1 VETLR
6 LLCREFRKDLLDLT
20 IHSGTGSSHIGG
32 ELSLVEIL
40 SALFFH
46 TLRLDPR
53 DPEWPARDR
62 FILSKGHASAAMYVA
77 MAWRGFFPRER
88 LFDAFNRPHAILQ
101 EHVNMDTP
109 GAEIPTGS
117 LGMGCRRGRMAWGGR
132 AKHEAAVVG
141 VLPSFRRE
149 CTAGQVWAAMSA
161 AHFGLDNLVA
171 VVDDNNR
178 FVTGP
183 RNSVMTL
190 DPFGA
195 KWAAFGWHVL
205 EADGHDLPALIQALA
220 TARRPETAP
229 GKPRLVL
236 ARTVKGKGVSFME
249 ASDGWHAGHLTASNQ
264 AAMAEVTIVRPTRQ
278 YGVAREHQA
287 AGTRWSP
294 SGGRTPTWSCWT
306 ARRPCPRR
314 RWPSPRRCRNGFSIW
329 GSPSRTP

>member
-1 VETLR
+1 MNRAGETR
-6 LLCREFRKDLLDLT
+6 LEPGKIPVPADVATLQRLCREFRRDLLDLT
-20 IHSGTGSSHIGG
+20 MHSGTGSSHVGG

-40 SALFFH
+40 AVLFFH

-53 DPEWPARDR
+53 NLEWPGRDR

-88 LFDAFNRPHAILQ
+88 LFDSFNRPHGILQ

-117 LGMGCRRGRMAWGGR
+117 LGMGLSAGVGMAWGGR
-132 AKHEAAVVG
+132 YRTQREGASPVG
-141 VLPSFRRE
+141 VFAVLSDGE
-149 CTAGQVWAAMSA
+149 CTAGQTWEAVMSA
-161 AHFGLDNLVA
+161 AHLGLDNLVA

-183 RNSVMTL
+183 RNAVMTL

-205 EADGHDLPALIQALA
+205 EVDGHDLPALIQTLA

-229 GKPRLVL
+229 GRPRVVL

-249 ASDGWHAGHLTASNQ
+249 ASDGWHAGHLTAEQYQ
-264 AAMAEVTIVRPTRQ
+264 AAMAEV
-278 YGVAREHQA
+278 AR
-287 AGTRWSP
+287 
-294 SGGRTPTWSCWT
+294 
-306 ARRPCPRR
+306 
-314 RWPSPRRCRNGFSIW
+314 
-329 GSPSRTP
+329 

>member
-1 VETLR
+1 VAHPHPSAGLEPGAIPVPADVETLR
-6 LLCREFRKDLLDLT
+6 RLCREFRKDLLDLT

-32 ELSLVEIL
+32 ELSLAEIL
-40 SALFFH
+40 AVLFFH

-117 LGMGCRRGRMAWGGR
+117 LGMGLSAGVGMAWGAR
-132 AKHEAAVVG
+132 YRTKHEAAPPVG
-141 VLPSFRRE
+141 VFVVLSDGE
-149 CTAGQVWAAMSA
+149 CTAGQTWEAAMSA

-183 RNSVMTL
+183 RNAVMTL

-205 EADGHDLPALIQALA
+205 EVDGHDLPALIRTLA
-220 TARRPETAP
+220 AARRRETAP
-229 GKPRLVL
+229 GKPRVVL

-249 ASDGWHAGHLTASNQ
+249 ASDGWHAGHLTAEQYQ
-264 AAMAEVTIVRPTRQ
+264 AAMAEVTR
-278 YGVAREHQA
+278 
-287 AGTRWSP
+287 
-294 SGGRTPTWSCWT
+294 
-306 ARRPCPRR
+306 
-314 RWPSPRRCRNGFSIW
+314 
-329 GSPSRTP
+329 

>member
-1 VETLR
+1 MAHPPPSAGLEPCAIPVPADVETLR
-6 LLCREFRKDLLDLT
+6 RLCREFRKDLLDLT

-40 SALFFH
+40 AVLFFH
-46 TLRLDPR
+46 SLQLDPR
-53 DPEWPARDR
+53 NLEWPARDR

-117 LGMGCRRGRMAWGGR
+117 LGMGLSAGVGMAWGAR
-132 AKHEAAVVG
+132 YRTKHEAAPPVG
-141 VLPSFRRE
+141 IFAVLSDGE
-149 CTAGQVWAAMSA
+149 CTAGQTWEAAMSA

-183 RNSVMTL
+183 RNAVMTL
-190 DPFGA
+190 DPFRA

-205 EADGHDLPALIQALA
+205 EVDGHDLPALIQALA
-220 TARRPETAP
+220 AARRLETAP
-229 GKPRLVL
+229 GRPRVVL

-249 ASDGWHAGHLTASNQ
+249 ASDGWHAGHLTAEQ
-264 AAMAEVTIVRPTRQ
+264 YQTAMAEV
-278 YGVAREHQA
+278 
-287 AGTRWSP
+287 
-294 SGGRTPTWSCWT
+294 
-306 ARRPCPRR
+306 
-314 RWPSPRRCRNGFSIW
+314 
-329 GSPSRTP
+329 SR

>member
-1 VETLR
+1 MSHRDNANLEPGAIPVPADAETIR

-40 SALFFH
+40 AVLFFQ

-53 DPEWPARDR
+53 NLEWPARDR

-88 LFDAFNRPHAILQ
+88 LFDSFNRPHSILQ

-117 LGMGCRRGRMAWGGR
+117 LGMGLSAGVGMAWGGR
-132 AKHEAAVVG
+132 YRTQHEGASPVG
-141 VLPSFRRE
+141 VFAVLSDGE
-149 CTAGQVWAAMSA
+149 CTAGQTWEAAMSA

-183 RNSVMTL
+183 RNAVMTL

-205 EADGHDLPALIQALA
+205 EVDGHDLPALIQTLA
-220 TARRPETAP
+220 AARRPETAP
-229 GKPRLVL
+229 GKPRVVL
-236 ARTVKGKGVSFME
+236 AHTVKGKGVSFME
-249 ASDGWHAGHLTASNQ
+249 ASDGWHAGHLTAEQYQ
-264 AAMAEVTIVRPTRQ
+264 AAMAEV
-278 YGVAREHQA
+278 AR
-287 AGTRWSP
+287 
-294 SGGRTPTWSCWT
+294 
-306 ARRPCPRR
+306 
-314 RWPSPRRCRNGFSIW
+314 
-329 GSPSRTP
+329 

>member
-1 VETLR
+1 MPHPHPSAGLEPGAIPVPADVETLR

-20 IHSGTGSSHIGG
+20 VRSGTGSSHIGG

-40 SALFFH
+40 AVLFFH
-46 TLRLDPR
+46 SLRLDPR
-53 DPEWPARDR
+53 NLEWPARDR

-88 LFDAFNRPHAILQ
+88 LFDSFNRPHSILQ

-117 LGMGCRRGRMAWGGR
+117 LGMGLSAGVGMAWGGR
-132 AKHEAAVVG
+132 YRTQHEGASPVG
-141 VLPSFRRE
+141 VFAVLSDGE
-149 CTAGQVWAAMSA
+149 CTAGQTWEAAMSA
-161 AHFGLDNLVA
+161 AHLGLENLVA

-183 RNSVMTL
+183 RNAVMTL

-205 EADGHDLPALIQALA
+205 EMDGHDLPALIQTLA
-220 TARRPETAP
+220 AARRPETAP

-249 ASDGWHAGHLTASNQ
+249 ASDGWHAGHLTAEQYQ
-264 AAMAEVTIVRPTRQ
+264 AAMAEV
-278 YGVAREHQA
+278 AR
-287 AGTRWSP
+287 
-294 SGGRTPTWSCWT
+294 
-306 ARRPCPRR
+306 
-314 RWPSPRRCRNGFSIW
+314 
-329 GSPSRTP
+329 

>member
-1 VETLR
+1 MTRAGDAGLEPGAIPVPADVETLR
-6 LLCREFRKDLLDLT
+6 RLCREFRKDLLDLT

-32 ELSLVEIL
+32 ELSLAEIL
-40 SALFFH
+40 AVLFFH

-117 LGMGCRRGRMAWGGR
+117 LGMGLSAGVGMAWGAR
-132 AKHEAAVVG
+132 YRTKHEAAPPVG
-141 VLPSFRRE
+141 VFVVLSDGE
-149 CTAGQVWAAMSA
+149 CTAGQTWEAAMSA

-183 RNSVMTL
+183 RNAVMTL

-205 EADGHDLPALIQALA
+205 EVDGHDLPALIRTLA
-220 TARRPETAP
+220 AARRRETAP
-229 GKPRLVL
+229 GKPRVVL

-249 ASDGWHAGHLTASNQ
+249 ASDGWHAGHLTAEQYQ
-264 AAMAEVTIVRPTRQ
+264 AAMAEVTR
-278 YGVAREHQA
+278 
-287 AGTRWSP
+287 
-294 SGGRTPTWSCWT
+294 
-306 ARRPCPRR
+306 
-314 RWPSPRRCRNGFSIW
+314 
-329 GSPSRTP
+329 

>member
-1 VETLR
+1 MPHPHPSAGLEPGAIPVPADVETLR

-20 IHSGTGSSHIGG
+20 MRSGTGSSHIGG

-40 SALFFH
+40 AVLFFH
-46 TLRLDPR
+46 ALRLDPR
-53 DPEWPARDR
+53 NLEWSARDR

-88 LFDAFNRPHAILQ
+88 LFDSFNRPHSILQ

-117 LGMGCRRGRMAWGGR
+117 LGMGLSAGVGMAWGGR
-132 AKHEAAVVG
+132 YRTQHEGASPVG
-141 VLPSFRRE
+141 VFAVLSDGE
-149 CTAGQVWAAMSA
+149 CTAGQTWEAAMSA
-161 AHFGLDNLVA
+161 AHLGLENLVA

-183 RNSVMTL
+183 RNAVMTL

-205 EADGHDLPALIQALA
+205 EVDGHDLPGLIRTLA
-220 TARRPETAP
+220 AARRPETAP
-229 GKPRLVL
+229 GRPRVVL

-249 ASDGWHAGHLTASNQ
+249 ASDGWHAGHLTAEQYQ
-264 AAMAEVTIVRPTRQ
+264 AAMAEV
-278 YGVAREHQA
+278 AR
-287 AGTRWSP
+287 
-294 SGGRTPTWSCWT
+294 
-306 ARRPCPRR
+306 
-314 RWPSPRRCRNGFSIW
+314 
-329 GSPSRTP
+329 

>member
-1 VETLR
+1 VAHPPPSAGLEPGAIPVPADVETLR
-6 LLCREFRKDLLDLT
+6 RLCREFRKDLLDLT

-32 ELSLVEIL
+32 ELSLAEIL
-40 SALFFH
+40 AVLFFH

-53 DPEWPARDR
+53 EPEWPARDR

-117 LGMGCRRGRMAWGGR
+117 LGMGLSAGVGMAWGGR
-132 AKHEAAVVG
+132 YRTQHEGASPVG
-141 VLPSFRRE
+141 VFAVLSDGE
-149 CTAGQVWAAMSA
+149 CTAGQTWEAAMSA

-183 RNSVMTL
+183 RNAVMTL

-205 EADGHDLPALIQALA
+205 EVDGHDLPALIQTLA
-220 TARRPETAP
+220 AARRRETAP
-229 GKPRLVL
+229 GKPRVVL

-249 ASDGWHAGHLTASNQ
+249 ASDGWHAGHLTAEQYQ
-264 AAMAEVTIVRPTRQ
+264 AAMAEVTR
-278 YGVAREHQA
+278 
-287 AGTRWSP
+287 
-294 SGGRTPTWSCWT
+294 
-306 ARRPCPRR
+306 
-314 RWPSPRRCRNGFSIW
+314 
-329 GSPSRTP
+329 

>member
-1 VETLR
+1 VAHPPPSAGLEPGAIPVPADVETLR
-6 LLCREFRKDLLDLT
+6 RLCREFRKDLLDLT

-32 ELSLVEIL
+32 ELSLAEIL
-40 SALFFH
+40 AVLFFH

-53 DPEWPARDR
+53 EPEWPARDR

-117 LGMGCRRGRMAWGGR
+117 LGMGLSAGVGMAWGAR
-132 AKHEAAVVG
+132 YRTKHEAAPPVGIFVVLSDG
-141 VLPSFRRE
+141 E
-149 CTAGQVWAAMSA
+149 CTAGQTWEAAMSA

-183 RNSVMTL
+183 RNAVMTL

-205 EADGHDLPALIQALA
+205 EVDGHDLPALIQTLA
-220 TARRPETAP
+220 AARRLETAP
-229 GKPRLVL
+229 GRPRVVL

-249 ASDGWHAGHLTASNQ
+249 ASDGWHAGHLTAEQYQ
-264 AAMAEVTIVRPTRQ
+264 AAMAEVTR
-278 YGVAREHQA
+278 
-287 AGTRWSP
+287 
-294 SGGRTPTWSCWT
+294 
-306 ARRPCPRR
+306 
-314 RWPSPRRCRNGFSIW
+314 
-329 GSPSRTP
+329 

>member
-1 VETLR
+1 VPHPHPSAGLEPGAIPVPADVETLR

-20 IHSGTGSSHIGG
+20 VRSGTGSSHIGG

-40 SALFFH
+40 AVLFFH
-46 TLRLDPR
+46 SLRLDPR
-53 DPEWPARDR
+53 NLEWPARDR

-88 LFDAFNRPHAILQ
+88 LFDSFNRPHSILQ

-117 LGMGCRRGRMAWGGR
+117 LGMGLSAGVGMAWGGR
-132 AKHEAAVVG
+132 YRTQHEGASPVG
-141 VLPSFRRE
+141 VFAVLSDGE
-149 CTAGQVWAAMSA
+149 CTAGQTWEAAMSA
-161 AHFGLDNLVA
+161 AHLGLENLVA

-183 RNSVMTL
+183 RNAVMTL

-205 EADGHDLPALIQALA
+205 EVDGHDLPALIQTLA
-220 TARRPETAP
+220 AARRPETAP

-249 ASDGWHAGHLTASNQ
+249 ASDGWHAGHLTAEQYQ
-264 AAMAEVTIVRPTRQ
+264 AAMAEV
-278 YGVAREHQA
+278 AR
-287 AGTRWSP
+287 
-294 SGGRTPTWSCWT
+294 
-306 ARRPCPRR
+306 
-314 RWPSPRRCRNGFSIW
+314 
-329 GSPSRTP
+329 

>member
-6 LLCREFRKDLLDLT
+6 RLCREFRKDLLDLT

-40 SALFFH
+40 SVLFFH
-46 TLRLDPR
+46 SLRLDPR
-53 DPEWPARDR
+53 NLEWLGRDR

-88 LFDAFNRPHAILQ
+88 LFDSFNRPHSILQ

-117 LGMGCRRGRMAWGGR
+117 LGMGLSAGVGMAWGGR
-132 AKHEAAVVG
+132 YRTQHEGTSPVG
-141 VLPSFRRE
+141 VFAVLSDGE
-149 CTAGQVWAAMSA
+149 CTAGQTWEAAMSA
-161 AHFGLDNLVA
+161 AHLGLENLVA

-183 RNSVMTL
+183 RNVVMTL

-205 EADGHDLPALIQALA
+205 EVDGHDLPALIQTLA
-220 TARRPETAP
+220 AARRPETAP

-249 ASDGWHAGHLTASNQ
+249 ASDGWHAGHLTAEQYQ
-264 AAMAEVTIVRPTRQ
+264 AAMAEV
-278 YGVAREHQA
+278 AR
-287 AGTRWSP
+287 
-294 SGGRTPTWSCWT
+294 
-306 ARRPCPRR
+306 
-314 RWPSPRRCRNGFSIW
+314 
-329 GSPSRTP
+329 